1 LNFNRSNLGQDF
13 LTREEQLDIES
24 GEGAYIFLPQWDN
37 PLPKNFGN
45 LLKNITY
52 QKGELVE

>member
-52 QKGELVE
+52 